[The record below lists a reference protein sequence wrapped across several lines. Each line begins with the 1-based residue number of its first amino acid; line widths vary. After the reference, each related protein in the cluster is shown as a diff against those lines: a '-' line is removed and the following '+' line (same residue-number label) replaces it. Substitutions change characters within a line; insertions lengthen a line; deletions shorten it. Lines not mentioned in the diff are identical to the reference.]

1 MYAGNHPPSE
11 MTVKARKFRGLN
23 FFRNSSLKFQKSGV
37 LTTASLN
44 GKKQTV
50 PGEVYGWIRTER
62 KKSGKPPTSLL
73 TSKLRK
79 KDYRFYDSLWPQALP
94 LYREFPQAGK
104 QEWAFRYKTQPGVKI
119 GQAE

>member
-1 MYAGNHPPSE
+1 MHARNHPPLQ

-44 GKKQTV
+44 GIKQTV
-50 PGEVYGWIRTER
+50 RGEAYEWIRTER

-79 KDYRFYDSLWPQALP
+79 KGYRFYDSLWPK
-94 LYREFPQAGK
+94 LYPFTASFLKRENKNGPFAIK
-104 QEWAFRYKTQPGVKI
+104 HNLAWK
-119 GQAE
+119 